1 MLGRDSRFGFL
12 PLSAA
17 TFAFWGGVLNK
28 RGQPLRTRELEE
40 KGIELY
46 ERAHGDMRLLIAA
59 SMAGFS
65 AAGTALGF
73 LREESVSDQL
83 LWDTITEWRTFE
95 TLPLYRA
102 IELFDYPFH
111 KEDFGNPDKLEN
123 RMGFAAIM
131 ALNFYAWKA
140 LVQQLGED
148 GVQKLSAKAA
158 ELLPNNNNEFPVAHL
173 ACLWAVASWVLASTK
188 LTDFDIAMMV
198 QDWLRFES
206 EVYNHG

>member
-12 PLSAA
+12 PLGAA
-17 TFAFWGGVLNK
+17 AFAFWGGVLNE

-40 KGIELY
+40 KGLELY
-46 ERAHGDMRLLIAA
+46 ERAQGDMRLLVAA
-59 SMAGFS
+59 SMVGFS
-65 AAGTALGF
+65 AAGTALEL
-73 LREESVSDQL
+73 LRGERVSDQL
-83 LWDTITEWRTFE
+83 LWDTIAEWRTFE

-140 LVQQLGED
+140 LLQELGDD
-148 GVQKLSAKAA
+148 GVQKLTAKAA
-158 ELLPNNNNEFPVAHL
+158 ELLPNNNEFPVAHL
-173 ACLWAVASWVLASTK
+173 ACLWAVASWVLTGAE
-188 LTDFDIAMMV
+188 LTDCDIAVMV